1 MRLITKREA
10 ARRATLSLRSL
21 DRRFADGTG
30 PAIIRIGPRRVG
42 IDESDFEAWLVSLRS
57 SAPGET
63 SVTTR
68 RRQGGVG
75 AAGREVANSEQAD
88 TAK

>member
-21 DRRFADGTG
+21 ERRLAEGIG

-42 IDESDFEAWLVSLRS
+42 IDEGDFEAWLASLRS
-57 SAPGET
+57 PAPGEPADK
-63 SVTTR
+63 
-68 RRQGGVG
+68 
-75 AAGREVANSEQAD
+75 AAAS
-88 TAK
+88 